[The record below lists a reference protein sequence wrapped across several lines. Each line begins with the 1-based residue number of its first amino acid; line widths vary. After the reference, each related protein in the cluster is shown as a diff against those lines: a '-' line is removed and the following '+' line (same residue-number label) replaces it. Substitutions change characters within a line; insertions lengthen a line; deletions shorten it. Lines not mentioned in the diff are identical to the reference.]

1 MAQRDELQGIV
12 AAVVTPLNAK
22 DEPDLER
29 LQGHIRGLANE
40 GCHGFLL
47 LGTTGEGPSMGIHE
61 RRTILEAGLSAAE
74 GMTVYVGTGCP
85 SLRDTID
92 LTTQAFELGADVVVV
107 LPPYYYKKVSDEGLF
122 AFYRCLFDEAV
133 PQGKWLML
141 YDIPQQSQIP
151 LSADLLERLLH
162 YAGGR
167 LAGVKDSTGNLDH
180 GRELCRRF
188 PELRIFVG
196 TDRLLLPA
204 LRFGAAGCITAAA
217 NLFAP
222 LVVAVYRAH
231 LAGED
236 GEPLQEVLT
245 QLRELL
251 DQYQPLAPM
260 LKSLLAWRDGSADWH
275 VRPPL
280 LPLPEESQ
288 RRLIESLKAL
298 ELLDV
303 VQRR

>member
-1 MAQRDELQGIV
+1 MRRRDELEGIV
-12 AAVVTPLNAK
+12 AAVVTPLNAQ
-22 DEPDLER
+22 DEPDLEG
-29 LQGHIRGLANE
+29 LQKHIRALASE
-40 GCHGFLL
+40 GCHGILL

-61 RRTILEAGLSAAE
+61 RRAVLEAGLSAAE
-74 GMTVYVGTGCP
+74 GMIVYVGTGCP
-85 SLRDTID
+85 SLRDAID

-122 AFYRCLFDEAV
+122 AFYRRLFDEAV
-133 PQGKWLML
+133 PEGKLLML

-180 GRELCRRF
+180 GRELCERF

-196 TDRLLLPA
+196 TDRLLCPA
-204 LRFGAAGCITAAA
+204 LKFGAAGCITAAA

-222 LVVAVYRAH
+222 LAVAVYRAH

-236 GEPLQEVLT
+236 CEPLQEVLT
-245 QLRELL
+245 RVRELL
-251 DQYQPLAPM
+251 DQYQPLAPT
-260 LKSLLAWRDGSADWH
+260 LKSLLALRYGSANWH

-280 LPLPEESQ
+280 LPLPLESH
-288 RRLIESLKAL
+288 RRLIESLETL
-298 ELLDV
+298 GLVDV
-303 VQRR
+303 VQRG